1 MENEIKESNKIDKK
15 NKNISNIGLIITI
28 VILFLIVLGIGS
40 YIVYDK
46 FLSNYITK
54 TSTTKKITKD
64 NRDNNTNSNNSDSNN
79 TVGSETNKVEEDNDA
94 YKAYNIGDK
103 VIVKLN
109 DSVESTFYVLKKSS
123 ESEEDIVLFAEKN
136 IGESPFNNDFEDG
149 NEYSGSLI
157 EKRLN
162 ELTSSWT
169 NVKEKR
175 LITVDEII
183 ATGLTKVEKE
193 DRCAEGTC
201 MIDVTYI
208 NKDSFLLYP
217 TKDFDSSKSY
227 ESYWTMTK
235 ANEADGSGGT
245 NRYVKYIHLNGEIS
259 THIVG
264 YKPERKMGTLS
275 YGIRPLIIISKEY
288 LK

>member
-1 MENEIKESNKIDKK
+1 
-15 NKNISNIGLIITI
+15 
-28 VILFLIVLGIGS
+28 
-40 YIVYDK
+40 
-46 FLSNYITK
+46 
-54 TSTTKKITKD
+54 
-64 NRDNNTNSNNSDSNN
+64 
-79 TVGSETNKVEEDNDA
+79 
-94 YKAYNIGDK
+94 
-103 VIVKLN
+103 
-109 DSVESTFYVLKKSS
+109 
-123 ESEEDIVLFAEKN
+123 
-136 IGESPFNNDFEDG
+136 
-149 NEYSGSLI
+149 
-157 EKRLN
+157 
-162 ELTSSWT
+162 
-169 NVKEKR
+169 
-175 LITVDEII
+175 
-183 ATGLTKVEKE
+183 
-193 DRCAEGTC
+193 